1 MTYEDFILS
10 KIPRAQAQGFTP
22 ISQAHPS
29 LKPHQRDVAMWM
41 ARGGRRACF
50 MSFGLGKTRTHLQV
64 AQWCVEFDATQRQHG
79 RKHLIVAPLGVRH
92 EFTKEQGPAM
102 GMEVTYCRTDAEVI
116 TAPTQIVIT
125 NYERVRDGDIT
136 VTPERFCSA
145 GLDEASVLRSF
156 GSKTYQTF
164 LDLFSKIDFRYV
176 FTATPSPNRHK
187 ELIHYGG
194 FLGVMDTGQALT
206 RFFKR
211 NSSKAGDLTLYPH
224 MEEQFWT
231 WLASWAVF
239 MQKLSD
245 LGYDDTGYDLPPI
258 KVHWHCVSVD
268 HKKAWQMFDSWGQSA
283 LFLDKSSGLKE
294 IAEVKRETMFAR
306 LDKAREIMG
315 VNTSALVAIPAGNEA
330 ARVCDAVLHH
340 VENQHIIRE
349 IQRGV
354 KPKDAIGI
362 CGAGS
367 SAFSWQTVSKG
378 IEYTIGDCKYSI
390 PWKDIKARAES
401 YAPATSRHWLLWH
414 DLEAERELI
423 EKLVPN
429 VRTAYGS
436 QDIEEREEIV
446 LGFSRGE
453 FPILATKPVIA
464 GSGCNFQRHC
474 SDAIFL
480 GSSYKFNDFIQ
491 AVHRIQ
497 RFQQPN
503 EVNIHIIYSES
514 EDPVVASLKKK
525 WAQHNAL
532 VAKMSE
538 LLRKFKLDL
547 NTMEI
552 KRTIGCERLE
562 AASEKFRYINND
574 CVLELA
580 PIDSRHNISDNN
592 SHDRS
597 SDQVAQSPQK
607 GEAGIRP
614 PLSPEKSG
622 AKTGDG
628 AHVVSQEP
636 GEVHSQE
643 HIVSKFAS
651 REENG
656 VAAEIFRK
664 ASGKDSSQD
673 ASLVSQEPQTG
684 SSKSAKR
691 GSKKAIRNNGRGVSG
706 DVETSEE
713 SLRDLRAEAD
723 GKAASADRSLSQ
735 DRQNSGDSVLPLQH
749 GVGAVSGRHE
759 FDAKGN
765 PVSRKAWEDN
775 CVHLIVTSIPFG
787 NQYEYSPSYQDM
799 GHNPS
804 NVEFFKQLDYLIPN
818 LLRVLQPGRI
828 AAIHVK
834 DRIRFGGQHGT
845 GVPTVDRF
853 SDKTADA
860 FEKHG
865 FFFLGRITVDTDVVR
880 ENAQTYRLG
889 WSENANDSTK
899 MGVGMP
905 EYVLLFRKP
914 HTDLST
920 AYADLPVT
928 KDKAVYTR
936 SHWQVDAASFWKSS
950 GNRLPDPEILANMPM
965 DAIGRLWREHARNH
979 GYDWNEHVQTAK
991 ELEDRGRLPSSFML
1005 FAPISNHPGI
1015 WTDIARMR
1023 VLNSEQSRRNEENH
1037 VCPLQLDIVNRL
1049 IQRYSNPGEI
1059 ILDPFSGIGTVPYC
1073 AIHKGRIG
1081 WGVEL
1086 SHDYWRSGVGY
1097 CEQAEREHCMPTL
1110 FDLKAAGLKVVK
1122 AEVAA

>member
-10 KIPRAQAQGFTP
+10 KIPRAQQQGFTP
-22 ISQAHPS
+22 LSEPHPS

-64 AQWCVEFDATQRQHG
+64 AQWCIEHDAKQRRDG
-79 RKHLIVAPLGVRH
+79 RKHLIVAPLGVRQ
-92 EFTKEQGPAM
+92 EFTKVEGPAM
-102 GMEVTYCRTDAEVI
+102 GIEVTYVRTDAEVI

-125 NYERVRDGDIT
+125 NYERVRDGDIK
-136 VTPERFCSA
+136 VTPERFVSA

-164 LDLFSKIDFRYV
+164 LGLFSHLDYRYV

-239 MQKLSD
+239 MQKPSD
-245 LGYDDTGYDLPPI
+245 LGYDDTGYDLPPM

-315 VNTSALVAIPAGNEA
+315 VNASALTATKAGNLCA
-330 ARVCDAVLHH
+330 QVADAVLHH

-349 IQRGV
+349 IQAGK
-354 KPKDAIGI
+354 KPKDAVGI
-362 CGAGS
+362 CGGS
-367 SAFSWQTVSKG
+367 SPVSWQTTSKG
-378 IEYTIGDCKYSI
+378 IEYDDQGSKYSI
-390 PWKDIKARAES
+390 PWKEIKARAET
-401 YAPATSRHWLLWH
+401 YAPAVPRHWLLWH

-436 QDIEEREEIV
+436 QDIESREEII

-525 WAQHNAL
+525 WAQHNEL

-547 NTMEI
+547 NIMEI

-574 CVLELA
+574 NVLELQTWT
-580 PIDSRHNISDNN
+580 DNQV
-592 SHDRS
+592 
-597 SDQVAQSPQK
+597 DQ
-607 GEAGIRP
+607 
-614 PLSPEKSG
+614 
-622 AKTGDG
+622 
-628 AHVVSQEP
+628 
-636 GEVHSQE
+636 
-643 HIVSKFAS
+643 
-651 REENG
+651 
-656 VAAEIFRK
+656 
-664 ASGKDSSQD
+664 
-673 ASLVSQEPQTG
+673 
-684 SSKSAKR
+684 
-691 GSKKAIRNNGRGVSG
+691 
-706 DVETSEE
+706 
-713 SLRDLRAEAD
+713 
-723 GKAASADRSLSQ
+723 
-735 DRQNSGDSVLPLQH
+735 
-749 GVGAVSGRHE
+749 
-759 FDAKGN
+759 
-765 PVSRKAWEDN
+765 
-775 CVHLIVTSIPFG
+775 IVTSIPFG
-787 NQYEYSPSYQDM
+787 NQYEYSPSFNDF

-804 NVEFFKQLDYLIPN
+804 NEEFFSQMDYLVP
-818 LLRVLQPGRI
+818 LLLKVLKPGRL
-828 AAIHVK
+828 ACIHVK

-845 GVPTVDRF
+845 GVPTVDPF
-853 SDKTADA
+853 SDMTTAS
-860 FEKHG
+860 FRKHG

-889 WSENANDSTK
+889 WSENAKDSTK

-914 HTDLST
+914 HIDLST

-928 KDKAVYTR
+928 KDKEIYTR
-936 SHWQVDAASFWKSS
+936 SHWQVDAASFWKSN

-965 DAIGRLWREHARNH
+965 DALGRLWREFCCSHS
-979 GYDWNEHVQTAK
+979 YDWQEHVNLAK

-1023 VLNSEQSRRNEENH
+1023 VLNSEQSRRNEEHH

-1049 IQRYSNPGEI
+1049 VQRYSNPGEI
-1059 ILDPFSGIGTVPYC
+1059 VLDPFSGIGTVPYC
-1073 AIHKGRIG
+1073 AIHLGRIG
-1081 WGVEL
+1081 WGIEL

-1097 CEQAEREHCMPTL
+1097 CEQAEREHTMPTL
-1110 FDLKAAGLKVVK
+1110 FDLKSAGAKEV
-1122 AEVAA
+1122 VAA